1 MLLGAG
7 GVFLPLGMVAFA
19 MMFSSGT
26 VCLRGVFMMFGCFVV
41 FVSGHC
47 KAPWLL
53 APSQPF
59 KALRSELFLHF
70 CNAIAEF
77 VAEWPSIGGGNP
89 QR

>member
-7 GVFLPLGMVAFA
+7 RVFLPLGMVALA
-19 MMFSSGT
+19 MMLSSGT
-26 VCLRGVFMMFGCFVV
+26 VCLGGVFVMFGCFVV

-47 KAPWLL
+47 KPPWLL

-59 KALRSELFLHF
+59 KPLRSELFLHF

-77 VAEWPSIGGGNP
+77 V
-89 QR
+89 